1 MTCSSYNLYT
11 ISIDFFLS
19 WSVKFVQ
26 SLPSF
31 NEIRHQISLL
41 LTNKFLFLRI
51 LNIYKIIVIILLFIP
66 IRSKCFTKFILK
78 ILTLVFH
85 ALIVFVW
92 LLFYKLI
99 IILTSE
105 IGQSLRNIILRII
118 SGSVVIYPTTF
129 LGFIIFIPYVF
140 QVNFLA
146 VDILVFI
153 FTHIRRM

>member
-1 MTCSSYNLYT
+1 MTCSSYNLHT
-11 ISIDFFLS
+11 ISIDFFLG

-31 NEIRHQISLL
+31 NEIRHQINLL

-51 LNIYKIIVIILLFIP
+51 LNIYKIIVIIFLFIP

-85 ALIVFVW
+85 VLIIFVW

-105 IGQSLRNIILRII
+105 IGQPLRNIILRII
-118 SGSVVIYPTTF
+118 SGSVEIYPTTF